1 MVSKNNY
8 DDKLNN
14 EHFRSLCEKHGVQLA
29 IIFGSRA
36 KGEAGSDSDWDLA
49 FWINEEMQK
58 MDRQNLAQLKRN
70 LIKDLCN
77 HLNTS
82 LIDLVILNRASP
94 FLRYQVA
101 HNGRPVYQEKEGDFA
116 AFVSLAI
123 RSYSDSFI
131 FRDAGKKYLEM
142 RPSNGC

>member
-1 MVSKNNY
+1 MASKLNY
-8 DDKLNN
+8 EDKLNN
-14 EHFRSLCEKHGVQLA
+14 EHFRSLCEKHGVHLA

-36 KGEAGSDSDWDLA
+36 KVEAGSDSDWDLA
-49 FWINEEMQK
+49 FWINEEKQK
-58 MDRQNLAQLKRN
+58 MDRQNLAKLKKN

-77 HLNTS
+77 HLKTP

-94 FLRYQVA
+94 FLKYQVA
-101 HNGRPVYQEKEGDFA
+101 QNGKPVYQEKEGDFA
-116 AFVSLAI
+116 AFVSLAV

-142 RPSNGC
+142 RSSNG